1 MENITIRT
9 ANLNDVDTLV
19 RFRFL
24 YMTDVE
30 GELSETQTNALKVQL
45 PIYFKEHMG
54 QDFTAYFAEDRGIP
68 VAVIFMVRLQKP
80 ASVHF
85 LSGSTCYLMNVY
97 TCDGY
102 RRMGIASQILDRLI
116 EDAKK
121 EGITCIDLSATEM
134 GKPVYLKK
142 GFIPRGNT
150 EMRMEL

>member
-1 MENITIRT
+1 MNNITVRT
-9 ANLNDVDTLV
+9 ADKNDIETLV
-19 RFRFL
+19 KFRFL

-30 GELSETQTNALKVQL
+30 GELSEKQVNALNEQL
-45 PIYFKEHMG
+45 PVYFEKHIG
-54 QDFTAYFAEDRGIP
+54 QDFTAYLAEDNGKP
-68 VAVIFMVRLQKP
+68 VAVIFMVRLEKP

-97 TCDGY
+97 TDFEY

-116 EDAKK
+116 ADARA

-134 GKPVYLKK
+134 GRHVYLKK
-142 GFIPRGNT
+142 GFVARGNT